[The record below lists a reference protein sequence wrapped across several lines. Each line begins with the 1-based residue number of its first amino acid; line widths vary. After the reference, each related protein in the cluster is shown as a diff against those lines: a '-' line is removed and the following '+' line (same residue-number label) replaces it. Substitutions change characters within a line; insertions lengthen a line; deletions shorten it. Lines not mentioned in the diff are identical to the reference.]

1 MTKISERKT
10 RLSFETD
17 AEMRGWGSK
26 TIDKK
31 TRRVPVTRAIIVDVD
46 NGWHGTVR
54 LKGTRQTFDF
64 SWEGLFLWAVEQRVM
79 KERAEK
85 KRLRDAKKK
94 GRLVHV
100 HQTA

>member
-1 MTKISERKT
+1 MTKISKRKT

-17 AEMRGWGSK
+17 AEMRGWGSITVDK
-26 TIDKK
+26 EKKK

-46 NGWHGTVR
+46 NAFHGTVR

-64 SWEGLFLWAVEQRVM
+64 SWEGLFLWAVEQKVM

-100 HQTA
+100 R

>member
-17 AEMRGWGSK
+17 AEVRGWGS
-26 TIDKK
+26 TKK
-31 TRRVPVTRAIIVDVD
+31 RRHPVMRPIIIEVD
-46 NGWHGTVR
+46 NGFHGCVR

-64 SWEGLFLWAVEQRVM
+64 SWEGLFLWAVEQKVM

-94 GRLVHV
+94 GRLVR
-100 HQTA
+100 

>member
-1 MTKISERKT
+1 MTKVSKRKT

-17 AEMRGWGSK
+17 AEIRAWGTKGKRHCPIMRSIVIDASNGFIGS
-26 TIDKK
+26 I
-31 TRRVPVTRAIIVDVD
+31 
-46 NGWHGTVR
+46 R

-64 SWEGLFLWAVEQRVM
+64 SWEGLFLWAVEQRVA

-94 GRLVHV
+94 GRIVR
-100 HQTA
+100 